1 MHSYLSSIGLLVAV
15 TVLYAGYNVL
25 IKVSGNQVPSTATTT
40 IVATI
45 FLQIAALAVSLV
57 FLGILSLKGGHSFQL
72 NTATYLWAVLAGLCI
87 GLAEIGYFYLFGS
100 LSGTKPMQ
108 ASTAIP
114 VIVSGTIVIALVFSV
129 LVLNERPAWSQI
141 LGCVLIV
148 AGIVVS
154 FAS

>member
-1 MHSYLSSIGLLVAV
+1 MCIRDS
-15 TVLYAGYNVL
+15 
-25 IKVSGNQVPSTATTT
+25 SGNQVPSTATTT
-40 IVATI
+40 IMATI
-45 FLQIAALAVSLV
+45 FLQIAALVVSLV

-72 NTATYLWAVLAGLCI
+72 TTATYLWAVLAGLCI
-87 GLAEIGYFYLFGS
+87 GLAEIGYFYLFGN
-100 LSGTKPMQ
+100 LSGTEPMQ

-129 LVLNERPAWSQI
+129 LVLNERPAWNQL
-141 LGCVLIV
+141 LGSVLIV